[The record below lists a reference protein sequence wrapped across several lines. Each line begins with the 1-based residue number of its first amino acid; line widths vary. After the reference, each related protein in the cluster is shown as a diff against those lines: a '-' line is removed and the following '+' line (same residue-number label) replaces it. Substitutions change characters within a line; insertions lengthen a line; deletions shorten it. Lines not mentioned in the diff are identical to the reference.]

1 MTVANMLNKDKPA
14 GEALRNTTVLASKA
28 SIIQR
33 FGIRA
38 QQNQ

>member
-14 GEALRNTTVLASKA
+14 GEALRNTTVLASRA
-28 SIIQR
+28 SIILR

-38 QQNQ
+38 